1 MYDRPWGGGNLFL
14 QAFCAQA
21 QMRGHHIVYSF
32 DGMIDV
38 AFVQDPRPSSD
49 VGISIDDVI
58 DYKISHPSMKI
69 VHRVNECDARKGTN
83 MMDALLRQ
91 TSEVADVSI
100 FVSGWM
106 REYHTSSP
114 AYLGGRHHVIYNGVN
129 HDHFKPFDG
138 IRECDRPVRL
148 ITHHWSDNVMKG
160 KDVYEALDLFIGRS
174 PGRFEFTYVGRHQC
188 DFKHTRV
195 LSSLY
200 GQRLGDEL
208 RQHDVYVSGSRF
220 DPGPNHI
227 IESISCGLPTYVHR
241 NGGGCVEF
249 VGEDH
254 VFNSVDELFELLTL
268 GQFVK
273 NTFVPTTWEQ
283 CMSQYFRV
291 IEELM

>member
-1 MYDRPWGGGNLFL
+1 M
-14 QAFCAQA
+14 
-21 QMRGHHIVYSF
+21 
-32 DGMIDV
+32 
-38 AFVQDPRPSSD
+38 
-49 VGISIDDVI
+49 
-58 DYKISHPSMKI
+58 
-69 VHRVNECDARKGTN
+69 
-83 MMDALLRQ
+83 
-91 TSEVADVSI
+91 
-100 FVSGWM
+100 
-106 REYHTSSP
+106 
-114 AYLGGRHHVIYNGVN
+114 
-129 HDHFKPFDG
+129 
-138 IRECDRPVRL
+138 
-148 ITHHWSDNVMKG
+148 
-160 KDVYEALDLFIGRS
+160 
-174 PGRFEFTYVGRHQC
+174 
-188 DFKHTRV
+188 